1 MANDSGAVT
10 IVPLADL
17 MADDATQ
24 WRVKNSSKAIEDMAE
39 HLRGG
44 GVLPPIDVF
53 VDRDGKKR
61 VGDGHH
67 RIGAYRS
74 AGMDQIPARLHKGDA
89 DAAFL
94 FGVRIGVGN
103 KSVRARREDI
113 RRAALELMRRPG
125 IRMSDVSIA
134 ELLCTPRPTISL
146 WHRKWAEE
154 GSLAKL
160 ASRVGLDGRA
170 INTANIGKGTSQRPE
185 SKTQDSSPSN
195 SRQPELPG
203 ASPTRARSR
212 GPGSGGLFEDP
223 NSDISDDD
231 LEIIQEAA
239 TASNCRD
246 AQRDESSGALS
257 TPLDEQTTSARIMSR
272 CDAFSRD
279 IEALFRV
286 SNPRKMRNDILKKG
300 CEDALLLVVKAL
312 AEGLPPDSEA
322 NPDRWRPRIISGGKS

>member
-1 MANDSGAVT
+1 MANNSGAVT
-10 IVPLADL
+10 IVPLAEL
-17 MADDATQ
+17 TADGATQ

-39 HLRGG
+39 HLRAGG
-44 GVLPPIDVF
+44 QLPPIDVF
-53 VDRDGKKR
+53 VDRDGTKR
-61 VGDGHH
+61 VSDGHH

-74 AGMDQIPARLHKGDA
+74 AGMDQVPARLHKGNED
-89 DAAFL
+89 DAFL

-113 RRAALELMRRPG
+113 RHAALEILRRKLTK
-125 IRMSDVSIA
+125 SDNKTA
-134 ELLCTPRPTISL
+134 QLLGVGNSTISRWRAEWESTL
-146 WHRKWAEE
+146 SLGKSPHRE
-154 GSLAKL
+154 GA
-160 ASRVGLDGRA
+160 DGRV
-170 INTANIGKGTSQRPE
+170 INTANIGKGTSQRSE
-185 SKTQDSSPSN
+185 SKARDSSPSN
-195 SRQPELPG
+195 SKQPELPG
-203 ASPTRARSR
+203 ASPTRAHSR

-246 AQRDESSGALS
+246 AQRDESGGALS

-300 CEDALLLVVKAL
+300 CEDAMLLVVKAL